1 MRVALALIMSGGQ
14 ERESRLRPE
23 SQYPRSA
30 DTNMSDR
37 MDGTKRN
44 SRYQVRFHRGQ
55 RISLNPH
62 HSSPDPSDRN
72 CVRAWLQTRP
82 RPWAIDLFCGAG
94 GLSWGLEEG
103 GFSVVAAADS
113 DPVAMETYA
122 ANIQGL
128 TWTGDLS
135 NPSEFLRH
143 LDNWGIESVDLL
155 AGGPPCQPFS
165 TAGLSKIGDL
175 VRRGSRCPRDERA
188 DLWRSFFAIVD
199 RLNPRA
205 MLFENVPNFAQAQGG
220 ALLIALV
227 DELESRGYGV
237 HAQVLEAW
245 RYRVPQHRSRLFVIG
260 IVGDGSF
267 EWPKQIGG
275 RPTVGQAI
283 RDLPVVQA
291 DVRDEVQRY
300 EGPPTAVL
308 ARFLRKGLRGSEA
321 QLIRDHVTRSVRPD
335 DAEIYRLLK
344 PGDTY
349 MDVPEHLRRYRSD
362 IFSDKYL
369 RLSFEDLSRTITA
382 HIAKDGYWYIHPR
395 EDRTLSIREAARI
408 QTFPD
413 RFRFAG
419 HPSRRY
425 QQIGN
430 AVPPLLASAIASSL
444 KGSLEGKEA
453 DTGTRDPNPTGMSSF
468 RDDLAKWFRHSKR
481 DFPWRR
487 SSLSPWQ
494 ILLLEMCLH
503 RTKAEQVSRIAD
515 ELFRLGETP
524 GSFLDNS
531 KELAPM
537 LASLGLHWRTENL
550 VSAAEFVKDRLAGEV
565 PDNWQELTAI
575 PGVGDYIASAV
586 LCFAFGRSSV
596 LMDTNTVRIA
606 RRVLGSSD
614 EPHWRLRLALHEL
627 AGQRGADVQW
637 NQALL
642 DLGALVCKASA
653 PKCEVCPVRA
663 CCATGLLRSS
673 PNGGEMNARP

>member
-1 MRVALALIMSGGQ
+1 MSDQMNGANRDSRYRVAI
-14 ERESRLRPE
+14 R
-23 SQYPRSA
+23 
-30 DTNMSDR
+30 
-37 MDGTKRN
+37 
-44 SRYQVRFHRGQ
+44 RGP

-62 HSSPDPSDRN
+62 RGSPDPNDKN
-72 CVRAWLQTRP
+72 CVRDWLESRP

-94 GLSWGLEEG
+94 GLSVGLEEG

-113 DPVAMETYA
+113 DPVATETHA

-135 NPSEFLRH
+135 NPSGFLRQ
-143 LDNWGIESVDLL
+143 LDNWGIEDVDLL

-175 VRRGSRCPRDERA
+175 VRRGSRRPRDERA

-199 RLNPRA
+199 QLNPKA

-220 ALLIALV
+220 TLLIALV
-227 DELESRGYGV
+227 DELESRGYRV
-237 HAQVLEAW
+237 HVQVLEAW

-260 IVGDGSF
+260 IAGSGSF
-267 EWPKQIGG
+267 EWPKPIGR

-283 RDLPVVQA
+283 DDLPVVQA
-291 DVRDEVQRY
+291 DVRDEVQLY
-300 EGPPTAVL
+300 EGPPTSVL
-308 ARFLRKGLRGSEA
+308 ARLLRKGLRGSEA
-321 QLIRDHVTRSVRPD
+321 LLIRDHVTRSVRPD
-335 DAEIYRLLK
+335 DAEIYRLLE
-344 PGDTY
+344 PGATY

-419 HPSRRY
+419 HPSSRY

-430 AVPPLLASAIASSL
+430 AVPPLLASAIASSA
-444 KGSLEGKEA
+444 KSALEDRDA
-453 DTGTRDPNPTGMSSF
+453 DAGTDDRHLTRASSF
-468 RDDLAKWFRHSKR
+468 RDDLVRWFRHNRR

-487 SSLSPWQ
+487 RSLSPWQ

-503 RTKAEQVSRIAD
+503 RTKAEQVARVAD
-515 ELFRLGETP
+515 ELLSLGETP
-524 GSFLDNS
+524 DSFIDNS
-531 KELAPM
+531 KKLAPV
-537 LASLGLHWRTENL
+537 LASLGLHWRSANL
-550 VSAAEFVKDRLAGEV
+550 VSAAEFIRDRLAGEV

-586 LCFAFGRSSV
+586 LCFAFERSSV

-614 EPHWRLRLALHEL
+614 QPSWRLRLALHEL
-627 AGQRGADVQW
+627 AGHRGADVQW

-642 DLGALVCKASA
+642 DLGALVCTARA
-653 PKCEVCPVRA
+653 PKCEVCPVHA
-663 CCATGLLRSS
+663 SCATGTAQVSGDRSVV
-673 PNGGEMNARP
+673 NAGT

>member
-1 MRVALALIMSGGQ
+1 M
-14 ERESRLRPE
+14 
-23 SQYPRSA
+23 
-30 DTNMSDR
+30 
-37 MDGTKRN
+37 
-44 SRYQVRFHRGQ
+44 
-55 RISLNPH
+55 
-62 HSSPDPSDRN
+62 
-72 CVRAWLQTRP
+72 
-82 RPWAIDLFCGAG
+82 
-94 GLSWGLEEG
+94 
-103 GFSVVAAADS
+103 VAAADS
-113 DPVAMETYA
+113 DLVATETHS

-135 NPSEFLRH
+135 NPTEFLRH
-143 LDNWGIESVDLL
+143 LDNWGIEGVDLL

-175 VRRGSRCPRDERA
+175 VRRGSRRPRDKRT

-199 RLNPRA
+199 RLNPKA
-205 MLFENVPNFAQAQGG
+205 MLFENVPNFAQAQSGT
-220 ALLIALV
+220 LLIALV
-227 DELESRGYGV
+227 DELESRGYRV
-237 HAQVLEAW
+237 HVQVLEAW

-260 IVGDGSF
+260 IAANGSF
-267 EWPKQIGG
+267 EWPKPIGR

-283 RDLPVVQA
+283 GDLPVVQA
-291 DVRDEVQRY
+291 DVRDEVQVY
-300 EGPPTAVL
+300 EGPPSSVL
-308 ARFLRKGLRGSEA
+308 ARLLRKGLRGSEA
-321 QLIRDHVTRSVRPD
+321 LLIRDHVTRSVRPD
-335 DAEIYRLLK
+335 DAEIYRSMK

-382 HIAKDGYWYIHPR
+382 HIAKDGYWYIHPK

-419 HPSRRY
+419 HPSNRY

-430 AVPPLLASAIASSL
+430 AVPPLLASAIASSV
-444 KGSLEGKEA
+444 KNALEVRDGDA
-453 DTGTRDPNPTGMSSF
+453 GIDDSHPTRVSSF
-468 RDDLAKWFRHSKR
+468 RDDLVRWFGHNRR

-487 SSLSPWQ
+487 TSLNHWQ
-494 ILLLEMCLH
+494 LLLLEMCLH
-503 RTKAEQVSRIAD
+503 RTKAEQVARVAD
-515 ELFRLGETP
+515 ELLSLGETP
-524 GSFLDNS
+524 DSFLGNS
-531 KELAPM
+531 NELAPV
-537 LASLGLHWRTENL
+537 LASLGLHWRAANL
-550 VSAAEFVKDRLAGEV
+550 ISAAEFVRDRLAGEV

-606 RRVLGSSD
+606 RRLLGGGD
-614 EPHWRLRLALHEL
+614 QRNWQLRLALHEL
-627 AGQRGADVQW
+627 AGHKGADVQW

-642 DLGALVCKASA
+642 DLGALVCTART

-663 CCATGLLRSS
+663 SCATGT
-673 PNGGEMNARP
+673 PQVGGDRGAMNAGI

>member
-1 MRVALALIMSGGQ
+1 MADTIR
-14 ERESRLRPE
+14 RLRT
-23 SQYPRSA
+23 PRSA
-30 DTNMSDR
+30 DSTMNDR
-37 MDGTKRN
+37 TDEANSN
-44 SRYQVRFHRGQ
+44 SRYRVALRRGP
-55 RISLNPH
+55 RIGLNPH
-62 HSSPDPSDRN
+62 RNSPDPNDNNR
-72 CVRAWLQTRP
+72 VRAWLESRP

-94 GLSWGLEEG
+94 GLSMGLEEG

-113 DPVAMETYA
+113 DPVATETHA

-135 NPSEFLRH
+135 NPSGFLRQ
-143 LDNWGIESVDLL
+143 LDNWGIEDVDLL

-175 VRRGSRCPRDERA
+175 VRRGSRRPRDERA

-199 RLNPRA
+199 RLNPKA
-205 MLFENVPNFAQAQGG
+205 MLFENVPNFAQVQGG

-237 HAQVLEAW
+237 HVQVLEAW
-245 RYRVPQHRSRLFVIG
+245 RYRVPQHRSRLFVVG
-260 IVGDGSF
+260 IAGDGGF
-267 EWPKQIGG
+267 EWPRPIGR

-283 RDLPVVQA
+283 EDLPVVQA
-291 DVRDEVQRY
+291 DVREEIQEY
-300 EGPPTAVL
+300 EGPPNSVL
-308 ARFLRKGLRGSEA
+308 ARLLRKGVRGSEA
-321 QLIRDHVTRSVRPD
+321 LLIRDHVTRAVRPD
-335 DAEIYRLLK
+335 DAEIYRSLK

-419 HPSRRY
+419 HPSNRY

-430 AVPPLLASAIASSL
+430 AVPPLLASAIVSSVKSALEDEDADAGANDRHPTRAS
-444 KGSLEGKEA
+444 
-453 DTGTRDPNPTGMSSF
+453 PF
-468 RDDLAKWFRHSKR
+468 RDALVRWFSNNGR

-487 SSLSPWQ
+487 PGLSPWQ
-494 ILLLEMCLH
+494 VLLMEMCLH
-503 RTKAEQVSRIAD
+503 RTKADQVGRVAD
-515 ELFRLGETP
+515 ELLSLGETP
-524 GSFLDNS
+524 DSFLSNS
-531 KELAPM
+531 KKLAPM
-537 LASLGLHWRTENL
+537 LASLGLHWRAENL
-550 VSAAEFVKDRLAGEV
+550 VTAAEFVRDRLAGEV

-586 LCFAFGRSSV
+586 LCFAFERSSV

-614 EPHWRLRLALHEL
+614 QPSWRLRLALHEL
-627 AGQRGADVQW
+627 AGHRGADVQW

-642 DLGALVCKASA
+642 DLGALVCTARA
-653 PKCEVCPVRA
+653 PKCEFCPVHA
-663 CCATGLLRSS
+663 SCATGTAQVSGDRSVV
-673 PNGGEMNARP
+673 NAGN